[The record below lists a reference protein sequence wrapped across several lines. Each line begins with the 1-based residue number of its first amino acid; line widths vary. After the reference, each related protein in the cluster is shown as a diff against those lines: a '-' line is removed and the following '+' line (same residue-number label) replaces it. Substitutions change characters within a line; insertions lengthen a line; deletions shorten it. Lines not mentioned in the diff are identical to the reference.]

1 MLQFERRI
9 WPRIEIVNEKNAM
22 NLNASPC
29 FMAEVENYARLPGME
44 DKELRR
50 FADRIAGQL
59 LQNYDRYC
67 EEFLAANDGDN
78 SLLLSNGVQAVF
90 YGRIARMARA
100 FNITPMHWRKYCK
113 GKLTRLRLLPVCHGW
128 LTRSG
133 GNAVERS
140 AHAGVRRY

>member
-1 MLQFERRI
+1 
-9 WPRIEIVNEKNAM
+9 M

-90 YGRIARMARA
+90 MGALPA
-100 FNITPMHWRKYCK
+100 WREPLISRQCTGENTAKVSW
-113 GKLTRLRLLPVCHGW
+113 TRLRLLPVCHGW

-133 GNAVERS
+133 GNAS
-140 AHAGVRRY
+140 